1 MLESTPTL
9 AAYSQLFTKHL
20 QNAIGDVNVA
30 DKVRNFKY
38 LKMIYETFNNHDSFA
53 KTEKTGMK
61 DFESE
66 NDVLEN
72 DDDDDEDSVEDDK
85 EYEEGTTFDNH

>member
-53 KTEKTGMK
+53 ETEKTGMK

-66 NDVLEN
+66 NDVSEN
-72 DDDDDEDSVEDDK
+72 VDDEDSVEDDM
-85 EYEEGTTFDNH
+85 EYEEETTFDND